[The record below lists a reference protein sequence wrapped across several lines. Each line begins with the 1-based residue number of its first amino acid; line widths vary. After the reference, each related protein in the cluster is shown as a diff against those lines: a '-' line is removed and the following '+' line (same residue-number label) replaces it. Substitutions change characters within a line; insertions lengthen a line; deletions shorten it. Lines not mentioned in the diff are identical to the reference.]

1 MTGREPGRPLPLSIR
16 LTATYA
22 LLVAA
27 TLLVVGGIVM
37 HFTRDHLQ
45 RELEVQLSSAA
56 NSFQNGPA
64 QDIRVESDVA
74 RASRDW
80 LASRSISEEQ
90 YAAVRTSQGQVLLT
104 GGVDLRSVKD
114 GRRLLQADTSR
125 WWTIDGPEATIRAL
139 TVPLLLGD
147 TQVGTLVVGAEQTRL
162 DGTLSNVLSG
172 VTWASLVGLA
182 FATFLGFASV
192 RRTMRPLGKMSN
204 EVDDIQRT
212 GDLSR
217 RVAPDGPPDEV
228 VRLGR
233 AFDRLLEKLEGSLS
247 MQRRF
252 LSDASHE
259 LRTPLT
265 VARGQLELLQ
275 GELHDADQSRSLSLA
290 VEELDRMR
298 RIVDDLLLLARLDEG
313 IVLKEEPVEVELV
326 MREALLRAMLLGP
339 RRNIVDVDPGLT
351 ATADPER
358 LLQVI
363 TNLVTN
369 SVQHA
374 GEQATLTLRAHA
386 RGDEVVIEVSD
397 NGRGIARADLSKVF
411 DRLYRGASSE
421 STGVGLGLSI
431 ASSLTEVMGGRIE
444 VESEADRGTT
454 FRVILAASEGGW
466 SRRPTG

>member
-1 MTGREPGRPLPLSIR
+1 MPGEPGRPLPLSIR

-27 TLLVVGGIVM
+27 TLLVVGGIVV
-37 HFTRDHLQ
+37 HLTRDHLQ
-45 RELEVQLSSAA
+45 RELEVNLSSAV
-56 NSFQNGPA
+56 NSFQAGPA
-64 QDIRVESDVA
+64 KEIVTEDDVA
-74 RASRDW
+74 PVSRDW
-80 LASRSISEEQ
+80 LASRSISEEE
-90 YAAVRTSQGQVLLT
+90 YAAVRTSTGQLLLT
-104 GGVDLRSVKD
+104 GGIDLRDVKY

-125 WWTIDGPEATIRAL
+125 WWTLDGPDATIRAL
-139 TVPLLLGD
+139 TVPLMID
-147 TQVGTLVVGAEQTRL
+147 DAQVGTLVVGAEQTRL
-162 DGTLSNVLSG
+162 ESTLSNLLSG
-172 VTWASLVGLA
+172 VTWAGLIGLA
-182 FATFLGFASV
+182 FATFLGYASV
-192 RRTMRPLGKMSN
+192 RRTLRPLGRMSA
-204 EVDDIQRT
+204 EVDDIQQT

-233 AFDRLLEKLEGSLS
+233 AFDRLLEKLEGSLG

-275 GELHDADQSRSLSLA
+275 SELDDPDQSRSLGLA

-313 IVLKEEPVEVELV
+313 IGLKEEPVEVELV

-339 RRNIVDVDPGLT
+339 RRNIVEVEQGLL
-351 ATADPER
+351 AMADPER

-374 GEQATLTLRAHA
+374 GEQAILTLRAY
-386 RGDEVVIEVSD
+386 RREDEVVIEVAD
-397 NGRGIARADLSKVF
+397 NGRGISQSDLGKVF
-411 DRLYRGASSE
+411 DRLYRGASSG
-421 STGVGLGLSI
+421 SSGVGLGLSI
-431 ASSLTEVMGGRIE
+431 ASSLTEAMGGRVE
-444 VESEADRGTT
+444 VESEVERGTT
-454 FRVILAASEGGW
+454 FRVFLAVSG
-466 SRRPTG
+466 

>member
-1 MTGREPGRPLPLSIR
+1 MAWGPERPLPLSIR

-27 TLLVVGGIVM
+27 TLLVVGAIVM
-37 HFTRDHLQ
+37 HLTRDHLQ

-56 NSFQNGPA
+56 NSFQAGPA
-64 QDIRVESDVA
+64 REIRTESDVA

-90 YAAVRTSQGQVLLT
+90 YAAVRTSEGQVLLT
-104 GGVDLRSVKD
+104 GGIDLRSVRD

-125 WWTIDGPEATIRAL
+125 WWTIEGPDAPIRAL
-139 TVPLLLGD
+139 TVPLLLGES
-147 TQVGTLVVGAEQTRL
+147 QVGTLVVGAEQTRL
-162 DGTLSNVLSG
+162 EETLSTLLSG
-172 VTWASLVGLA
+172 VTWASLIGLA
-182 FATFLGFASV
+182 FAAFLGFASM
-192 RRTMRPLGKMSN
+192 RRTLRPLGRMAD

-217 RVAPDGPPDEV
+217 RVAPEGPPDEV
-228 VRLGR
+228 VRLGD
-233 AFDRLLEKLEGSLS
+233 AFDRLLEKLEDSLG

-275 GELHDADQSRSLSLA
+275 GELQDPDQSRSLSLA

-313 IVLKEEPVEVELV
+313 ISLKEEPVEVELV
-326 MREALLRAMLLGP
+326 VREALLRGMLLAP
-339 RRNIVDVDPGLT
+339 RRNVVEVEPGLL
-351 ATADPER
+351 AMADPER
-358 LLQVI
+358 LLQVL
-363 TNLVTN
+363 TNLITN

-374 GEQATLTLRAHA
+374 GEDATLTLRAHA
-386 RGDEVVIEVSD
+386 VDSEIAIEVSD
-397 NGRGIARADLSKVF
+397 DGRGISSSDLSKIF
-411 DRLYRGASSE
+411 DRLYRGASSG
-421 STGVGLGLSI
+421 SSGVGLGLSI
-431 ASSLTEVMGGRIE
+431 ASSLTEAMGGRIE
-444 VESEADRGTT
+444 VGSEVARGTT
-454 FRVILAASEGGW
+454 FRVILAAA
-466 SRRPTG
+466 PPL